1 VIELTRGSL
10 GRLTWILDPV
20 TRGWLVLSSG
30 SVVRLG
36 LGFIASVVIARAL
49 GPAAFG
55 VYAVLATVAAL
66 GGALADLG
74 LTTAA
79 VRRLAPI
86 LESDHERAMVVWR
99 VFFWLRLLVT
109 GALVAVGVAVAGPL
123 ASFLFDDPGRSGLLR
138 LALLGIAAT
147 ALSGSVTGMLQAT
160 GHFGRLSAV
169 LIANSGLTALL
180 AIALATS
187 GQLTI
192 ATALLV
198 LGIGTSLV
206 SFALGYRLLPG
217 HWPLRLPGSESFSR
231 DGMDLIRFGTWLWL
245 GGVFSLLALYLD
257 VLLVN
262 HWAAAATV
270 GTYALA
276 VNLAVK
282 VEVVNHSLYTV
293 LLPDASRLR
302 AGLDVRDYLRR
313 SLLRSGAIGLA
324 LLPLIPLAGPLITTI
339 YGNNYAGA
347 VGLFQGLLAIGI
359 LNVLVMPVMMLA
371 FTYDRPRLVAL
382 GDGVRVATLV
392 IAGIVLIPAVGVN
405 GAVVAKLL
413 AALLGSGIVIFLLVR
428 HARAVAQRAVEID

>member
-1 VIELTRGSL
+1 VIEQTRGGL
-10 GRLTWILDPV
+10 GRLAGILDPV

-30 SVVRLG
+30 SVARLG

-74 LTTAA
+74 LTTAT
-79 VRRLAPI
+79 VRRVAP
-86 LESDHERAMVVWR
+86 LWESDPERAKVVWR
-99 VFFWLRLLVT
+99 VFFWLRLLIT
-109 GALVAVGVAVAGPL
+109 SALVAVGVAVAGPL
-123 ASFLFDDPGRSGLLR
+123 ASLLFDDPGRTGLLR

-169 LIANSGLTALL
+169 LIVNSGLTALL
-180 AIALATS
+180 AIALVLA

-206 SFALGYRLLPG
+206 SFALGFRLLPG
-217 HWPLRLPGSESFSR
+217 EWPFRPPGRERFRR
-231 DGMDLIRFGTWLWL
+231 DGTALIRFGTWLWL

-262 HWAAAATV
+262 HWTVAATV

-302 AGLDVRDYLRR
+302 AGLEVRSYLRR
-313 SLLRSGAIGLA
+313 SLLRSGAISLA
-324 LLPLIPLAGPLITTI
+324 LLPLIPLAGPLITII
-339 YGNNYAGA
+339 YGSEYAGA
-347 VGLFQGLLAIGI
+347 VGLFQGLLAIAI
-359 LNVLVMPVMMLA
+359 LNVLVMPVLMLA
-371 FTYDRPRLVAL
+371 FTFDRPKLVAL
-382 GDGVRVATLV
+382 GDGVRVVTLV
-392 IAGIVLIPAVGVN
+392 IAGIALIPAIGVN
-405 GAVVAKLL
+405 GAVLAKLL
-413 AALLGSGIVIFLLVR
+413 AALLGSGVVVSLLVQ
-428 HARAVAQRAVEID
+428 HARTDAQRAVESN